1 MNLGEFLGI
10 HPEGKTPEEIER
22 EWFQNHYHGEIL
34 QLTLRAVLMGA
45 ILGCVM
51 SLSNL
56 YVGLK
61 TGWGLGVALALLAAA
76 GVMKQPG

>member
-1 MNLGEFLGI
+1 MNSDEFLGI

-22 EWFQNHYHGEIL
+22 EWFQNHYHGEL
-34 QLTLRAVLMGA
+34 PQLTLRAVLMGA